1 MRILLVE
8 DDEKIAASIAR
19 GLEEESFSV
28 DRSGNGAKALQMARA
43 GHYDLAIV
51 DLMLPGRDGLSVIE
65 ALRKEQLRTPVLVL
79 SAKRLVNN
87 RVECLEAGA
96 DDYLTKPFAFSE
108 LLARMRALLRRT
120 EPVQD
125 ASKLVVG
132 DLTLNLFTHYVERGG
147 QRIELHPREFA
158 LLELLM
164 RNAGQPISKK
174 LILEQVWDYRFDPQ
188 TNVIDVLVWRV
199 RNKIDRGFQKQ
210 MLKNVRGLGYVL
222 DST

>member
-8 DDEKIAASIAR
+8 DDEKIAASIVR
-19 GLEEESFSV
+19 ELEEESFSV